1 MMEQLYHSDQKIH
14 TTIAIATKHA
24 YVVTITTPKHCGES
38 SVSFDL
44 VLIKV

>member
-1 MMEQLYHSDQKIH
+1 MTAPNGNKNQKELLQY
-14 TTIAIATKHA
+14 IATKHA

-38 SVSFDL
+38 SVSFDS